1 MKHSPVGCR
10 QAGEVGAAVQ
20 FLGQRPA
27 DRFGK
32 TFLLGRRPFAQLLI
46 HRIGNLD
53 RHGLHVLPTVLS
65 FARKANGKIR
75 PAPPAGEMVPYSA
88 VAESDSIQNGL
99 ILPRDPKNLELIL
112 RNVDAKGYLDIELVD
127 RLRQREFL
135 GSVKQKIVRKIQ
147 QNESAFCFEDLVREL
162 LEAV

>member
-1 MKHSPVGCR
+1 
-10 QAGEVGAAVQ
+10 
-20 FLGQRPA
+20 
-27 DRFGK
+27 
-32 TFLLGRRPFAQLLI
+32 
-46 HRIGNLD
+46 
-53 RHGLHVLPTVLS
+53 
-65 FARKANGKIR
+65 
-75 PAPPAGEMVPYSA
+75 MVPYSA

-147 QNESAFCFEDLVREL
+147 QNESAFCFEDLVWEL
-162 LEAV
+162 SEAV